1 MSQEGKSRTLKF
13 AVLLSFSVFGV
24 LLLLVGFVFGIWFS
38 TNFQIVPRGDLGKMM
53 KETLEQN
60 PEIAKLT
67 AGKSGDV
74 SQTLDKV
81 LGSQSPAVK
90 ELAQQL
96 IQQQTNSGAPA
107 SGPFTFK
114 FKSGERLE
122 YTLSASMTGEGMEA
136 VQTAPVKL
144 NLGGK
149 FDLVTESVDGAGNGV
164 LRMAF
169 RDTALKGDMM
179 GTPFTLTQDV
189 PAVPPASGDTPGSP
203 LQQKNENLSMP
214 LLSFLNTP
222 VRMSVSPNGVV
233 HELPDAA
240 RPNPLVE
247 QLPMLTSIEF
257 PSPDMQPGTQWE
269 SYFNMSVPG
278 SGAPMKV
285 RLLNTFTGYKTI
297 GKRLC
302 AVIDQQVSSEPA
314 PSQPGSPGEALG
326 MMMGIKPPQIDLSG
340 DNTIY
345 FDTDNGQLVHSE
357 MDLGMHV
364 DMSESLG
371 AAGKALGGAGLGLK
385 DMLGDLS
392 GDKAKPAP
400 GQEPKPQDAL
410 SLNMKINAGVS
421 LVDPVAP
428 EEAAGATV
436 PSE

>member
-1 MSQEGKSRTLKF
+1 
-13 AVLLSFSVFGV
+13 
-24 LLLLVGFVFGIWFS
+24 
-38 TNFQIVPRGDLGKMM
+38 
-53 KETLEQN
+53 
-60 PEIAKLT
+60 
-67 AGKSGDV
+67 
-74 SQTLDKV
+74 
-81 LGSQSPAVK
+81 
-90 ELAQQL
+90 
-96 IQQQTNSGAPA
+96 
-107 SGPFTFK
+107 
-114 FKSGERLE
+114 
-122 YTLSASMTGEGMEA
+122 
-136 VQTAPVKL
+136 
-144 NLGGK
+144 
-149 FDLVTESVDGAGNGV
+149 
-164 LRMAF
+164 
-169 RDTALKGDMM
+169 MM

-189 PAVPPASGDTPGSP
+189 PAAPPALGDTPSSP
-203 LQQKNENLSMP
+203 PQQKSENLSMP

-233 HELPDAA
+233 HEIPDAA

-247 QLPMLTSIEF
+247 ELPMLTSIEF

-269 SYFNMSVPG
+269 SHFNMSVPG

-302 AVIDQQVSSEPA
+302 AVIDQQVSSEPT

-326 MMMGIKPPQIDLSG
+326 MMIGIQPPRIDLSG

-371 AAGKALGGAGLGLK
+371 AAGKALGSAGLGLK

-392 GDKAKPAP
+392 GDEAKPAP
-400 GQEPKPQDAL
+400 GQEQKPQDAL